1 MKSASISRNFW
12 LTITNPQ
19 TTEEATVEHYYI
31 KTYRGYV
38 ISASA
43 EGIYW
48 SDRQCDT
55 LEQAETEID
64 NAVGQDNIKR
74 FFNHKQEQY
83 PQI

>member
-1 MKSASISRNFW
+1 M
-12 LTITNPQ
+12 
-19 TTEEATVEHYYI
+19 EHYYI

-43 EGIYW
+43 DGIYW
-48 SDRQCDT
+48 SDRTCET

-64 NAVGQDNIKR
+64 IWVSQESTKR

-83 PQI
+83 PQT

>member
-1 MKSASISRNFW
+1 MSRNFW
-12 LTITNPQ
+12 LKNTNPQ

-64 NAVGQDNIKR
+64 NAVGVEGVKR

-83 PQI
+83 PQT